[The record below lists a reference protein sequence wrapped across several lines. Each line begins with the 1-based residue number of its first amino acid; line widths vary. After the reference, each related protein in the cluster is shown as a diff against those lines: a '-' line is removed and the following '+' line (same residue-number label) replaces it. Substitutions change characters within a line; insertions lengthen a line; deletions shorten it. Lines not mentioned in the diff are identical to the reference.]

1 MTKKPEIVKEE
12 GLRADMRER
21 KQDSYIKEYR
31 DYYQK
36 RLLEYLS
43 WGRKKGIPYYQNM
56 SWISKPISD
65 ISNNGS
71 RDWTKLNINFYESH
85 GFYIVEFIV
94 PKYEELLG
102 SLTDQDIEDGG
113 FASDKL
119 IKDDVELYERKL
131 SGINEYFLS
140 NEVLYNLSPFHEN
153 NRNNLN
159 PKDFPKNNFRYAFVK
174 GEVIWSWQYP
184 QSFKNKQTSLKIDD
198 MNIYYLIND
207 TW

>member
-1 MTKKPEIVKEE
+1 MTKNSEIVKEE

-56 SWISKPISD
+56 SCISKPISD
-65 ISNNGS
+65 LSNSRS
-71 RDWTKLNINFYESH
+71 RDWTELNINFYESH

-119 IKDDVELYERKL
+119 IKDDVELYERTL
-131 SGINEYFLS
+131 SEINEYFLS
-140 NEVLYNLSPFHEN
+140 NKVLYDLSPFDEN

-159 PKDFPKNNFRYAFVK
+159 PKDFPKNNFRHAFVK

-184 QSFKNKQTSLKIDD
+184 QYFKNKQTSLTIDD
-198 MNIYYLIND
+198 ANIYYLINGIL
-207 TW
+207 